1 MTTNIIA
8 LTAIA
13 VYLVAVLALLT
24 FAFIKFFRRLSKA
37 KTFGEAKEAVED
49 FIEDIKSIADNDK
62 LENVRNFTVNLIIN
76 IIEKGDNFNIREVL
90 GSVKEKCAEENVEYN
105 EEKWAEYTTQLYES
119 KKNKE

>member
-1 MTTNIIA
+1 MATKIIA
-8 LTAIA
+8 LIAIA
-13 VYLVAVLALLT
+13 VYLVALFALLT

-37 KTFGEAKEAVED
+37 KTFTEAKEAVED
-49 FIEDIKSIADNDK
+49 FIEDIKGIADNDK

-76 IIEKGDNFNIREVL
+76 IIENGDNFNIREIL